1 MSPSELAEPQKLI
14 PEILQPEMSNLDPET
29 IAVYIHSAT
38 KVFGYW
44 AAELAERWSD
54 DDLPQV
60 KGIVDL
66 ILTRVSEFVGS
77 PHVEVQERVSAV
89 PSASIVC
96 IVSMLSHRLQTHSNC
111 SRSSTPTSDHSNPN
125 RNTPMMADPRL
136 THSARRS
143 PGTPKVFI

>member
-1 MSPSELAEPQKLI
+1 
-14 PEILQPEMSNLDPET
+14 MSNLDPET

-44 AAELAERWSD
+44 AAELAERWED

-77 PHVEVQERVSAV
+77 PHVEVQERVS
-89 PSASIVC
+89 PCRSSAS
-96 IVSMLSHRLQTHSNC
+96 SAQHQRLSTGRKHPPAVHAHQR
-111 SRSSTPTSDHSNPN
+111 
-125 RNTPMMADPRL
+125 
-136 THSARRS
+136 
-143 PGTPKVFI
+143 